1 MNFIDNFITKFHS
14 TFIEKDRWMY
24 LLDGLKTT
32 LLITF
37 FAVIPW
43 AWCWAF
49 SLRSSARPMIRPES
63 WDF

>member
-37 FAVIPW
+37 
-43 AWCWAF
+43 
-49 SLRSSARPMIRPES
+49 LR
-63 WDF
+63 

>member
-37 FAVIPW
+37 FAVILGMVL
-43 AWCWAF
+43 AF